1 MSFNLK
7 TTLKRLMAPLDL
19 DAQRRKNY
27 INVQVDG
34 VGVGLANAA
43 SPFLPVFLARLQAS
57 SYEIGL
63 LSSMPAITGLLLS
76 IPLGQF
82 LQTRRNV
89 VPWYSVAR
97 VLVIAGYALSGLAAF
112 FLRGEALVW
121 GILAIWA
128 LVTIPQTVLAI
139 CFSVVMNAVAGPNG
153 RFELM
158 SRRWI
163 ILGFTTAVTVFLI
176 GQLLDNP
183 RLLFPVN
190 YQLAFLVLSLGG
202 VLSFIFSRQIIIP
215 SVERSPGEKTNPL
228 QNLSLV
234 FSEKPFISFIVKRII
249 YSAGISMSLPL
260 FPLYFVREIQAT
272 DSWIAAIATVQSA
285 IIIGGYL
292 FWTFQGNRRGSRT
305 VMLWSTFG
313 MSFYPI
319 LTALTHK
326 PELIVV
332 FAATAGFF
340 QGGIDLVFFDELMRT
355 VPEKYSATFV
365 SFFQSAQYISS
376 IVAPLL
382 GTFLAETIGI
392 GPALIISG
400 VIRLLGFA
408 LFLFDRSGKKKLP
421 VLPEAEG
428 AAV

>member
-112 FLRGEALVW
+112 FLRGEALIW

-183 RLLFPVN
+183 KLSFPGN

-215 SVERSPGEKTNPL
+215 SVERSPDEKTNPL

-313 MSFYPI
+313 MAFYPI

-421 VLPEAEG
+421 VSPEAEG
-428 AAV
+428 AVV